1 MKLYGNSQV
10 KVSKPSVT
18 LESNSIE
25 EDTLESDLILLDK
38 HMLAYESLST
48 VFSEVSEE
56 CFNFVDKKNYTL
68 FNEYIKTITRDL
80 GVKSIPVVS
89 TEAIEILPTAALN
102 HHLALEGF
110 IGTMWDKVK
119 KLFVRIY
126 EAVKSFFGRHFT
138 RLGRLKKKLE
148 NLKEVLAETPKDLKQ
163 VNLDTVPSSL
173 TSKFPYSGTISE
185 TTIERTIE
193 TAKLLVDIL
202 EVANKEG
209 TELANR
215 DILNK
220 DFVAKVKSLKEKM
233 GNINAKIEDNYSQKS
248 NKIFKSAEE
257 KAKNKEL
264 NKDNK
269 NLQEM
274 SKQTNAELK
283 DEEGKLSDVVGD
295 KGNQGVEFD
304 DKEFEIAKKEMA
316 GYIKKL
322 EDSFKKIVNK
332 PITGGKTLKEVKI
345 TGEDG
350 ISLEFDT
357 DKDTPSDV
365 TLGGKIGLAKMVDGV
380 LATLTSMEKITNNY
394 TKVNDTVMKNLDTV
408 EKLIGDL
415 EKVTGVNEAAYKKIL
430 QNKVRERLKL
440 MQTFFKEYNRTNKE
454 LMSMVADIADGV
466 VSYSV
471 VSLKH
476 FG

>member
-1 MKLYGNSQV
+1 MRLYDNET
-10 KVSKPSVT
+10 VSLSKT
-18 LESNSIE
+18 NAALETKQIE
-25 EDTLESDLILLDK
+25 KDTIDSDLVRLEQ
-38 HMLAYESLST
+38 HMTAYESLSN
-48 VFSEVSEE
+48 VYNEVSCES
-56 CFNFVDKKNYTL
+56 FNFIDKRNYTL
-68 FNEYIKTITRDL
+68 FNEYIRVITRNLD
-80 GVKSIPVVS
+80 VKSPPVVS
-89 TEAIEILPTAALN
+89 TEAIELLPTAALN

-110 IGTMWDKVK
+110 IGSMWDKVK

-126 EAVKSFFGRHFT
+126 ESVKAFFTRHFT

-148 NLKEVLAETPKDLKQ
+148 NLKEVIGETPKDLKQ

-185 TTIERTIE
+185 TTVERTLE

-202 EVANKEG
+202 EVTNKEG

-233 GNINAKIEDNYSQKS
+233 GSIQGKIADNNSQKS
-248 NKIFKSAEE
+248 DKFFKSKEE
-257 KAKNKEL
+257 KEKNKAL
-264 NKDNK
+264 NEDNK

-274 SKQTNAELK
+274 SKQTNTELK
-283 DEEGKLSDVVGD
+283 EEEGKLSDIVGD
-295 KGNQGVEFD
+295 KGNQGVELD
-304 DKEFEIAKKEMA
+304 DREFEAAKKEMTS
-316 GYIKKL
+316 YIKKL
-322 EDSFKKIVNK
+322 EGSFKKIVDK
-332 PITGGKTLKEVKI
+332 PITGGKVLKEVKLS
-345 TGEDG
+345 GEDG
-350 ISLEFDT
+350 IELEFDT
-357 DKDTPSDV
+357 NKDTPSDV
-365 TLGGKIGLAKMVDGV
+365 TLGGKVGLAKMVDAA
-380 LATLTSMEKITNNY
+380 LATLTNMEKITNNY

-408 EKLIGDL
+408 EKLVGDL
-415 EKVTGVNEAAYKKIL
+415 EKVTGANEAAYKKIL

-440 MQTFFKEYNRTNKE
+440 MQTFFKEYNRTNKQ
-454 LMSMVADIADGV
+454 LMGMVADIAEGV